1 MSVDDESADSTT
13 DSAGEIIVKDKN
25 GNPVYIQEN
34 KSDESENGDDVSISP
49 YYFAGLTYET
59 VTEEREID
67 AVDATRGEVVITNLK
82 CYELPYTG
90 GSREIV
96 TFSAITLM
104 FGALLMYILKRRK
117 EMRS

>member
-1 MSVDDESADSTT
+1 MSADDEAADNSAND
-13 DSAGEIIVKDKN
+13 DERIVVRDKD
-25 GNPVYIQEN
+25 GNPVYAQE
-34 KSDESENGDDVSISP
+34 DESENGENASISP
-49 YYFAGLTYET
+49 YYAGGYMVS

-67 AVDATRGEVVITNLK
+67 AVDATSGKVVITNLK

-104 FGALLMYILKRRK
+104 LGALLMYIFKRRK